1 MFHRDWATFTF
12 CRAVAAVNGGINR
25 RGADDIWD
33 MMVVRYHEIV
43 FEYRDREENQSKV
56 SHHGSHVSSFVHKVL
71 PMETGGVILT
81 GRKRIRAH
89 VFVKFRQFSRDLRD
103 MSISI
108 PKMSSRPACQ
118 IRI

>member
-71 PMETGGVILT
+71 PMETEGNFNRPQT
-81 GRKRIRAH
+81 NT
-89 VFVKFRQFSRDLRD
+89 
-103 MSISI
+103 
-108 PKMSSRPACQ
+108 SSRLREVPPVFSGFA
-118 IRI
+118 